1 MSDQA
6 SLPAGEMTQLLQRSA
21 QGDAAARAQV
31 WEAAHGELRALARA
45 RLQRESGNPT
55 WQPTELVHEAF
66 LKLCG
71 LHMAFHD
78 RAHFMAMAATAMRQV
93 LVDHA
98 RERRRDKR
106 GGGLRAVTMDS
117 RLVGEAGAMD
127 IDLLDLDRALSELA
141 ALDPR
146 KARAIELSYFG
157 GLADAELAQA
167 LEVSEATVKRDLR
180 TARAWLA
187 TALQDDA

>member
-1 MSDQA
+1 
-6 SLPAGEMTQLLQRSA
+6 MTQLLQRSA

-71 LHMAFHD
+71 LRMAFQD

-117 RLVGEAGAMD
+117 RLVGHEGAQD

-141 ALDPR
+141 TLDLR

-187 TALQDDA
+187 TALQGDA

>member
-1 MSDQA
+1 MSERDP
-6 SLPAGEMTQLLQRSA
+6 LPAGEMTRLLQQSA

-31 WEAAHGELRALARA
+31 WQAAHAELRALARA

-71 LHMAFHD
+71 LRMAIRD

-117 RLVGEAGAMD
+117 RLVGETGAQD

-146 KARAIELSYFG
+146 KARAIELSYFA
-157 GLADAELAQA
+157 GLGDAELAQA
-167 LEVSEATVKRDLR
+167 LDVSEATAKRDLR

-187 TALQDDA
+187 TALQDDT